1 MTVILDGTAMH
12 DRQAAHS
19 HLAQRLALPD
29 YYGRNLDALYDLLTQ
44 IGTDTELVLRDSDAL
59 VKTLGRYGK
68 ALMDTLADAAKEN
81 PHLKLTVQ

>member
-1 MTVILDGTAMH
+1 MTVILDGAAMH

-44 IGTDTELVLRDSDAL
+44 IGTDTELVLLNSVAL
-59 VKTLGRYGK
+59 EQNLGRYAK
-68 ALMDTLADAAKEN
+68 ALMDTLADAAGEN

>member
-12 DRQAAHS
+12 DRQEAHS